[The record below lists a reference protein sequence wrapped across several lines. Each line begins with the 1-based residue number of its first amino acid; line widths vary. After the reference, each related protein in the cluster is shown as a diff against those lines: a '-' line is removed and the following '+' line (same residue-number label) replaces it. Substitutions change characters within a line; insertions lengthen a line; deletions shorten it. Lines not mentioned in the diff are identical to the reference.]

1 MNLLAGL
8 ILGALFGASLQLS
21 GASSHTKI
29 TNALRLRDLTIIKL
43 ILAAIGVGLLG
54 VHLLDLFGW
63 ANMKVKDLYLPG
75 IALAGL
81 IFGVGFAVTGYCPGT
96 ALAAAAEGKPDA
108 WVTVLGGLLGA
119 LVFAFLFP
127 DLESSLVSLGR
138 YGPVTIHESL
148 GLRGIV
154 IAAPLG
160 ALCLWLAATLP
171 NPAAEDSHPSDRWLS
186 PSDNGTDTG
195 CAGASPLRR

>member
-1 MNLLAGL
+1 MKLLLGL
-8 ILGALFGASLQLS
+8 VLGAAFGAALQLS

-29 TNALRLRDLTIIKL
+29 TDALRLKDLTIMKL
-43 ILAAIGVGLLG
+43 ILTGIGVGLIG
-54 VHLLDLFGW
+54 VHLLDMFGL
-63 ANMKVKDLYLPG
+63 AHMNVKDLYLPG
-75 IALAGL
+75 LLVAGL

-108 WVTVLGGLLGA
+108 LVTILGGLLGA

-127 DLESSLVSLGR
+127 DLETYLVSFGK

-148 GLRGIV
+148 GISGIM

-160 ALCLWLAATLP
+160 VLCLWLAAKLP
-171 NPAAEDSHPSDRWLS
+171 EP
-186 PSDNGTDTG
+186 GG
-195 CAGASPLRR
+195 LR